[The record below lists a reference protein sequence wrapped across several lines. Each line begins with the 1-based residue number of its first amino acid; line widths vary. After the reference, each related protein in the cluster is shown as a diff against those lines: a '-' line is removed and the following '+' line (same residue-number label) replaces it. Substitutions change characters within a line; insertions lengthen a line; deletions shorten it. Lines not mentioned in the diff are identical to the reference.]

1 MWRLPSHKQLL
12 GEWLLP
18 GNGGTIVLMKQQAP
32 RVVVPPHPGPMR
44 MNRSDPGVHG
54 FLIMI
59 AFAVLGIVGLPLYR
73 LFLVGAVGFGLV
85 VACLLYFIRKTKK
98 KPSGLFPLD
107 EVMVKHSTSERVDSR
122 DRLPDNQRMHVVG
135 SLVSLH

>member
-1 MWRLPSHKQLL
+1 MKKQ
-12 GEWLLP
+12 
-18 GNGGTIVLMKQQAP
+18 AS
-32 RVVVPPHPGPMR
+32 RAVVPPHPGPMR
-44 MNRSDPGVHG
+44 MNRSDPGLDG
-54 FLIMI
+54 FLIII

-107 EVMVKHSTSERVDSR
+107 GVLEKHSTSERVDPS
-122 DRLPDNQRMHVVG
+122 DRLPNNQRMHVVG
-135 SLVSLH
+135 AFVSLH